1 MKKFILAA
9 ATLVSFISISA
20 LAEKKK
26 ETKEMD
32 SRAKISETKDSYFRT
47 DPQYE
52 EHKYDPEQQYLIYG
66 GKKAVISQRP
76 LLELGRRLYTTDPLE
91 EGLNI
96 WGERNLFF
104 PHFMAYGDWRTAAAF
119 NDNGEND
126 QSRLATRLNLDL
138 DLKLTATERI
148 HAFVRPLDKGGK
160 FTRWELGGTEDNRF
174 RDEIDGNFENLF
186 FEGDLGAM
194 MSGWTGTAQKFELPF
209 TAGLFPL
216 FLQNGIWAD
225 DNILGGAFAI
235 PSWSSNSFGISNA
248 DTTFFFGLDKVS
260 TPAVR
265 DLQNE
270 NADHSAAIFGINNFI
285 EANEGYW
292 EIGYAYVDSKLDDL
306 SYHSVTAAFTRR
318 YGGWLSNSVRF
329 IGSVG
334 QNADD
339 DRQQTADGYMLIIEN
354 SLITSLPS
362 TLVPYFNMFVGFD
375 RPQSLVRDA
384 GAGGITKNIGI
395 NFEGDALS
403 GFPSLNAT
411 GQNAYGA
418 AIGIEYLFNLDKQ
431 VVFEIAGQNPLENA
445 DDSNISG
452 YEVAAGIRA
461 QMPISNAWIIRTNLM
476 YGIRENEEDVAGVTL
491 EFRWKF

>member
-1 MKKFILAA
+1 MKKFILATA
-9 ATLVSFISISA
+9 A
-20 LAEKKK
+20 LASLLSATSFAEDKEK
-26 ETKEMD
+26 KEMD
-32 SRAKISETKDSYFRT
+32 PRAKITETKDSFFRL

-76 LLELGRRLYTTDPLE
+76 LLELGRRLYTLDPLD
-91 EGLNI
+91 EGINI

-104 PHFMAYGDWRTAAAF
+104 PHLMAYGDWRTAAAF

-126 QSRLATRLNLDL
+126 QARIATRLNLDI

-148 HAFVRPLDKGGK
+148 HAFMRPLDKGGK
-160 FTRWELGGTEDNRF
+160 FTRWEIGGTEDNRF
-174 RDEIDGNFENLF
+174 RDEIDGNLENLF
-186 FEGDLGAM
+186 FEGDFGAM
-194 MSGWTGTAQKFELPF
+194 LSGWMGTNQKFELPF

-235 PSWSSNSFGISNA
+235 PSWHSRSLNISNA
-248 DTTFFFGLDKVS
+248 DTTFFFGLDRV
-260 TPAVR
+260 TNPGIIDAQGE
-265 DLQNE
+265 L
-270 NADHSAAIFGINNFI
+270 ADHSAAIFGLNNFI
-285 EANEGYW
+285 EANEGYY
-292 EIGYAYVDSKLDDL
+292 EIGYAYVDSKFEDL
-306 SYHSVTAAFTRR
+306 SFHSFTAAFTRR
-318 YGGWLSNSVRF
+318 YGGWLSNSIRF

-334 QNADD
+334 QNPDD
-339 DRQQTADGYMLIIEN
+339 GRQQTADGYMLILEN

-395 NFEGDALS
+395 NFEGDALT
-403 GFPSLNAT
+403 GFPSLDAT
-411 GQNAYGA
+411 GRNAYGA

-431 VVFEIAGQNPLENA
+431 VVFEIAGQNPLDGAN
-445 DDSNISG
+445 DSNTNG
-452 YEVAAGIRA
+452 YELAAGIRA

-476 YGIRENEEDVAGVTL
+476 YGIRENEEDLAGVTL
-491 EFRWKF
+491 EFRFKF